1 MDKSKFDFKK
11 LMNNNTVLV
20 VFSLLSALFIWYSV
34 VSQDNDAVVSVRN
47 VPVVLDVENSSLS
60 TLKLSPVGNLDY
72 RVDVEIEGPRSVV
85 GNVRADDLKVVASTV
100 DVVAPGEYGLLL
112 EGFDDNNR
120 GVIIKNILPKS
131 IKVKFDH
138 FIEKTIPVE
147 QDLDTLEIAD
157 GYILNQDYVS
167 PSEITIKGPAS
178 EVDTIVSA
186 RVTRNF
192 ERPVSQTVS
201 FEAPILLF
209 DKEGNQIVPVNLE
222 VSDTS
227 ASVTLPILK
236 KKVVPI
242 TVDLI
247 GTPPGFD
254 EDSIEFIIDPPEIEL
269 AGPVAT
275 INNLSEL
282 HLGYVDL
289 RTLEPMVEITREIE
303 LPPGYISVEN
313 VRNADVKFE
322 GSNIDEEYL
331 NVTNIRVKNQPT
343 DYNVDVKT
351 RTFYGIKVYGTEE
364 QLAKVSAKNVIA
376 EIDMAEIDLRTGTT
390 TVPVS
395 FAITDCDGCW
405 VFGNEYSAVITV
417 TKK

>member
-1 MDKSKFDFKK
+1 
-11 LMNNNTVLV
+11 MNNNTVLIA
-20 VFSLLSALFIWYSV
+20 FSLLSAVFIWYSV
-34 VSQDNDAVVSVRN
+34 VSQDDDAVVSVRN
-47 VPVVLDVENSSLS
+47 VPVVLDMENSSIS
-60 TLKLSPVGNLDY
+60 TLKLSPVGDTQY
-72 RVDVEIEGPRSVV
+72 FVDVEIEGSRSVV
-85 GNVRADDLKVVASTV
+85 GNVRSDDLKVVASTI

-112 EGFDDNNR
+112 EGIDEHNK
-120 GVIIKNILPKS
+120 GVTIKNILPKS

-138 FIEKTIPVE
+138 FIEKTLPVE
-147 QDLDTLEIAD
+147 KDLDTLEIAD

-167 PSEITIKGPAS
+167 PYEITIKGPAS
-178 EVDTIVSA
+178 EVDMIVSA
-186 RVTRNF
+186 KVSRNF

-209 DKEGNQIVPVNLE
+209 DKEGNQVVPVNLE
-222 VSDTS
+222 ISDTS

-254 EDSIEFIIDPPEIEL
+254 EDSIDFIIDPPEIEL
-269 AGPVAT
+269 AGPAST
-275 INNLSEL
+275 INSLSEL

-289 RTLEPMVEITREIE
+289 RTLEPMVEITREIQ

-322 GSNIDEEYL
+322 GRGIEEKYI
-331 NVTNIRVKNQPT
+331 NVTNIRVKNQPA
-343 DYNVDVKT
+343 DYDVDVKT
-351 RTFYGIKVYGTEE
+351 RTFYGIRVYGTKE
-364 QLAKVSAKNVIA
+364 QLSRVSAKNVIA

-395 FAITDCDGCW
+395 FAIPDCDGCW
-405 VFGNEYSAVITV
+405 VFGNEYTAVITV
-417 TKK
+417 SKK